1 MAKTVKKPTVK
12 IEVKVSLKDLYLKF
26 YTATSIDAK
35 EKIKNLILKH
45 L

>member
-12 IEVKVSLKDLYLKF
+12 IEVKLSLEKLYLNF
-26 YTATSIDAK
+26 HTATTIDDK
-35 EKIKNLILKH
+35 QKIYNLILKN